1 MTTESPGAAGPK
13 MVTALGRVRG
23 LGSARAGATHWW
35 HERLT
40 SVSTLLLLIWFFVSL
55 ARLPDFHHQTVSEW
69 LAAPLAAVP
78 MLLLIVSVFWHLA
91 AGLRVVV
98 EDYVHEEGSKLFW
111 LVLINFASLFGAAL
125 SLFAVAKIAFGG
137 GS

>member
-1 MTTESPGAAGPK
+1 MTEMETPIA
-13 MVTALGRVRG
+13 RVRG
-23 LGSARAGATHWW
+23 LGSAQTGAHHWW

-40 SVSTLLLLIWFFVSL
+40 SVASLILLVWFFVSL
-55 ARLPDFHHQTVSEW
+55 VRLPDFGWRTVSEW

-78 MLLLIVSVFWHLA
+78 MLLLIVTVFWHLA

-111 LVLINFASLFGAAL
+111 LVLINFLSLFAAGL
-125 SLFAVAKIAFGG
+125 CLFAVAKLAFGG
-137 GS
+137 GG